1 MKFLADT
8 WITDI
13 GHFMDSGDEPLP
25 APARRLSEYFG
36 SLIQAASVRPSGH
49 PDDTPVRCR
58 RRPGR
63 RPCSGFIRVQR
74 SDVPAEISWIC
85 PECGD
90 NGLIVNW
97 RKCPWDLSEIPEFER
112 DEPGAPSVE
121 VLVDEAEH
129 RALRRIL
136 VLDGEAERTILRARP
151 SADGILLSGSID
163 EIEYLQGFVAA
174 EANHEARATRARV
187 LYRIFDRIEDRLRA
201 ADPQA
206 TRGATVA
213 WPIGRPA
220 ATGQEANEAVYRLRV
235 ELADVY
241 PSVWREVLVPAEI
254 TLQRLHQVLQDVMG
268 WNDCHL
274 HRFEIGDAFYGP
286 LELED
291 IFDVRD
297 ERKARLCD
305 AVPGA
310 AARFVYVYDFGDHW
324 THEIIVEEISAADP
338 SLAAPICLA
347 GERACPPEDVGGPGG
362 YDELLSVLR
371 NPKHPEF
378 EYLRTW
384 AGESFDPEVFDPES
398 VNTRL

>member
-1 MKFLADT
+1 MADT

-13 GHFMDSGDEPLP
+13 EHFTDSGGEPIP
-25 APARRLSEYFG
+25 APARRLSEYLG

-63 RPCSGFIRVQR
+63 RPCSGFIRVHR

-121 VLVDEAEH
+121 VLLEEAEH

-136 VLDGEAERTILRARP
+136 ILDGEADRTILRARP

-163 EIEYLQGFVAA
+163 EIEHLQGFVAA
-174 EANHEARATRARV
+174 EANHQARATRARV
-187 LYRIFDRIEDRLRA
+187 LYRLFDRIEDRLRA
-201 ADPQA
+201 ADPQVRKQTSRSTPSRRRA
-206 TRGATVA
+206 RGAN
-213 WPIGRPA
+213 
-220 ATGQEANEAVYRLRV
+220 ATVYRLRV
-235 ELADVY
+235 ELADVR

-254 TLQRLHQVLQDVMG
+254 TLHRLHRVLQDVMG

-274 HRFEIGDAFYGP
+274 HRFEIGDAFYGA
-286 LELED
+286 LDLED

-305 AVPGA
+305 AVHAA

-324 THEIIVEEISAADP
+324 THEITVEGISAADP

-371 NPKHPEF
+371 NPRHPEF
-378 EYLRTW
+378 KHLRAW
-384 AGESFDPEVFDPES
+384 AGESFDPEVFDTKS
-398 VNTRL
+398 VNARL